1 VQGSMAS
8 TMLLQRTMV
17 IGCCIQQRGGP
28 VGYDPGFLVVVVLG
42 MMELHLLYDVKSDD
56 GRYLLQRRC

>member
-1 VQGSMAS
+1 MHGSMAS

-17 IGCCIQQRGGP
+17 IGCCIQQRGDP

-42 MMELHLLYDVKSDD
+42 MMELHLYTV
-56 GRYLLQRRC
+56 